1 MPRPGFCCALLL
13 LAGAWTFSARAADE
27 PAATQPQAN
36 APPPG
41 VHDVKTAGGATI
53 RVADQGGSGF
63 HGDQST
69 DDNDKYDPQ
78 SADYSRTSSFAHKS
92 FDTSGSALSQ
102 NETAAEA
109 RDNKRFLTQP
119 YATGSYKFAGRSF
132 ETAAYNDSAH
142 PDAELNKS
150 FTLPAAYED
159 GNQTFNTGKKS
170 EYQDKTASIVQAAP
184 KIDPFSAPGALT
196 EKTFFDPTTLHVPH
210 KSFKLSNSVRSDPNS
225 AGTITDLP
233 NRPLT
238 VDEVRNLVNHEQI
251 PDLNAKSDE
260 PSKPLND
267 LNWTPPEVA
276 PPAPDDRPVKPGP
289 TTEDKSDELPSPGMM
304 AEPPPASTSR

>member
-1 MPRPGFCCALLL
+1 MSRPGFCCAVLV
-13 LAGAWTFSARAADE
+13 LAGAWTFSAQAADA
-27 PAATQPQAN
+27 PTATQPKPD

-41 VHDVKTAGGATI
+41 SHDVKTATGAVI
-53 RVADQGGSGF
+53 RVRDQGGPRFYGSQPADDSG
-63 HGDQST
+63 
-69 DDNDKYDPQ
+69 KYDPE
-78 SADYSRTSSFAHKS
+78 SADFSRTSSFANKS
-92 FDTSGSALSQ
+92 FDAGRAALSQ
-102 NETAAEA
+102 NETAEEE

-119 YATGSYKFAGRSF
+119 YATSSYKFAGRSF
-132 ETAAYNDSAH
+132 ETVAYNDAAH

-150 FTLPAAYED
+150 FTLPAAYAD
-159 GNQTFNTGKKS
+159 GGQTFNTGKKS
-170 EYQDKTASIVQAAP
+170 EYQDKTASIVQATP

-210 KSFKLSNSVRSDPNS
+210 KSFNLSKSIRSDPNS

-233 NRPLT
+233 NRALT

-251 PDLNAKSDE
+251 PELNAKPDA

-267 LNWTPPEVA
+267 PNWTPPEVA
-276 PPAPDDRPVKPGP
+276 PPAPDDSPVKAGP

-304 AEPPPASTSR
+304 SGPPQASASH